1 MNLQNKNNRI
11 ITYHIKEAPMINT
24 KILVISAMILLFCSP
39 NSKESKCKDPGSC
52 NNCFRIYDSQGNY
65 VDGGPLSEDLSH
77 AYWDGRDCNGDSVAC
92 GKYKAEYA
100 YQGQHISDEIIV
112 TRPGATVVHNQSSCD
127 SLRKACSGFFY
138 EEQTVLGYTC
148 ICCQ

>member
-1 MNLQNKNNRI
+1 
-11 ITYHIKEAPMINT
+11 MINT

-39 NSKESKCKDPGSC
+39 NNDESGNCKDPGSC

-65 VDGGPLSEDLSH
+65 VDGGPISEELSQ

-92 GKYKAEYA
+92 GKYKVEYT

-112 TRPGATVVHNQSSCD
+112 TRPGSIVVHTQSACD
-127 SLRKACSGFFY
+127 SLRTACSGFFY
-138 EEQTVLGYTC
+138 EEQTILGHTC
-148 ICCQ
+148 MCCQ